1 MEKLKNELIKLEKQ
15 NYDLTNKIYISNQ
28 NISLKETRLEN
39 MINSYQ
45 NEVNNL
51 QLYIKE
57 LLNEKANLNTKEQLH
72 LKTINDYVKK
82 LTITEKTLKL
92 NKNNFIQKENQILQ
106 LKMNNMSENEI
117 NEDNI
122 NTLAAC
128 KENFYR
134 LQEKLYKSNLE
145 VENYVKLYND
155 KVKEIL
161 VFEKENKELRK
172 EQIKILNEKELLMI
186 DIGNIQKENA
196 LLKNQIDNLN
206 KIIHEN
212 KINEIEQC
220 TQKNINEKDIFHLN
234 EDNKKL
240 KEMFQI
246 QTMEFENLDKV
257 KNYYSALI
265 RERENK
271 IFEILN
277 ENNRLRRDFEN
288 LQNNLGTITE
298 ENCVLKEKI
307 KDVENKYKKLY
318 DILKN
323 KYSVK

>member
-117 NEDNI
+117 NPID
-122 NTLAAC
+122 
-128 KENFYR
+128 
-134 LQEKLYKSNLE
+134 LYS
-145 VENYVKLYND
+145 Y
-155 KVKEIL
+155 
-161 VFEKENKELRK
+161 
-172 EQIKILNEKELLMI
+172 
-186 DIGNIQKENA
+186 
-196 LLKNQIDNLN
+196 
-206 KIIHEN
+206 
-212 KINEIEQC
+212 
-220 TQKNINEKDIFHLN
+220 
-234 EDNKKL
+234 
-240 KEMFQI
+240 
-246 QTMEFENLDKV
+246 
-257 KNYYSALI
+257 I
-265 RERENK
+265 R
-271 IFEILN
+271 
-277 ENNRLRRDFEN
+277 
-288 LQNNLGTITE
+288 
-298 ENCVLKEKI
+298 
-307 KDVENKYKKLY
+307 
-318 DILKN
+318 
-323 KYSVK
+323 